1 VNASKAIG
9 FEAVMTRKLLYLIT
23 LLVLAISTNAQ
34 RLNIQQYSWEAADLA
49 LVYPYGWDAP
59 LPTEIEGRL
68 VLQMAQTLVDSPDVR
83 PPGVSFITLTIYPVS
98 DFDLYDLLTNQLTAV
113 GITPNGQALTHWFD
127 SDTTMTDGYSEDG
140 LLYGIGQ
147 AVTWSDGRTLT
158 MVGRA
163 IAERRAYF
171 MTLFDNVAGS
181 LVFGATSSPNLPTYN
196 VLWYSE
202 RTLADGQEAFLDV
215 VSMALTNE
223 KLYLL
228 DTDLGV
234 VQMNPQT
241 GVVEVNYPFEGEWL
255 PTDMAV
261 DDGGRI
267 LVTDLVCNC
276 VHVLQEGRWS
286 LGFSDFGIGAPVS
299 VAVTPDN
306 IVYVTDEDST
316 GIVVHAMLSSGTQII
331 PLGEE
336 VASQPRLFVDRGGRL
351 LALTDTGRVLRLE
364 GESFIPVLEL
374 GIPVP
379 LLQDVTVDAD
389 NNLTVLTADRGVL
402 TFNAAGEFTDE
413 FGRIVSDLSL
423 PGELQ
428 TPRTFVVLPDST
440 LFIVDTDGSFGRI
453 TAFSTLVERGRI
465 GSSELVSNVL
475 VQGALDEEKPRQY
488 WTFVGSK
495 GQEVT
500 LSAVD
505 ADQTDTFNVELRL
518 LDPVGNEEAFNDD
531 QETQAL
537 PGILDAQIANHNL
550 ARDGRYTVVV
560 ERVAGEG
567 TYRLGLIQPQPIEV
581 ESNTL
586 IRGELPDVLPANLWT
601 VEGNAGEIVTITML
615 SSSGD
620 LDPALRLFDTGGNVI
635 AENDDA
641 ADVTLGNGAQL
652 FEVRLP
658 RNGSYIVEAGRF
670 TGTGRYSL
678 EIAFIEESS

>member
-1 VNASKAIG
+1 
-9 FEAVMTRKLLYLIT
+9 
-23 LLVLAISTNAQ
+23 
-34 RLNIQQYSWEAADLA
+34 
-49 LVYPYGWDAP
+49 
-59 LPTEIEGRL
+59 
-68 VLQMAQTLVDSPDVR
+68 
-83 PPGVSFITLTIYPVS
+83 
-98 DFDLYDLLTNQLTAV
+98 
-113 GITPNGQALTHWFD
+113 
-127 SDTTMTDGYSEDG
+127 
-140 LLYGIGQ
+140 
-147 AVTWSDGRTLT
+147 
-158 MVGRA
+158 
-163 IAERRAYF
+163 
-171 MTLFDNVAGS
+171 
-181 LVFGATSSPNLPTYN
+181 
-196 VLWYSE
+196 
-202 RTLADGQEAFLDV
+202 
-215 VSMALTNE
+215 
-223 KLYLL
+223 
-228 DTDLGV
+228 
-234 VQMNPQT
+234 
-241 GVVEVNYPFEGEWL
+241 
-255 PTDMAV
+255 
-261 DDGGRI
+261 
-267 LVTDLVCNC
+267 
-276 VHVLQEGRWS
+276 
-286 LGFSDFGIGAPVS
+286 
-299 VAVTPDN
+299 
-306 IVYVTDEDST
+306 
-316 GIVVHAMLSSGTQII
+316 
-331 PLGEE
+331 
-336 VASQPRLFVDRGGRL
+336 
-351 LALTDTGRVLRLE
+351 
-364 GESFIPVLEL
+364 
-374 GIPVP
+374 
-379 LLQDVTVDAD
+379 
-389 NNLTVLTADRGVL
+389 
-402 TFNAAGEFTDE
+402 
-413 FGRIVSDLSL
+413 
-423 PGELQ
+423 
-428 TPRTFVVLPDST
+428 
-440 LFIVDTDGSFGRI
+440 
-453 TAFSTLVERGRI
+453 
-465 GSSELVSNVL
+465 VSNVL